1 MSRPADCGS
10 GELRHLSQL
19 FFSIQKD
26 YYIDPIIE
34 DYYIDILKAYFMDGS
49 IRDLTSSLQLYFFC
63 WLISSFSQG
72 NFDAN
77 KY

>member
-49 IRDLTSSLQLYFFC
+49 IRDLTSSLHKGSPSTIYFLLVNFKF
-63 WLISSFSQG
+63 FSRQ
-72 NFDAN
+72 F
-77 KY
+77 